1 MPLEPDLRDLELYC
15 NTDKQRAYVSAA
27 QAMGVSAAAEHF
39 GVSDRNM
46 RNRLKRLRTLR
57 DAAEAG
63 GEVPGPQY
71 LLPGQRIRG
80 ISALTRS
87 ESGDP
92 VWIKTEADKETEEEL
107 EELRAALME
116 SLPREKAVT
125 KAKRGKNDPKLL
137 NCFILTDFHI
147 GLRCWP
153 EETGDD
159 WNTKLAEDTLV
170 NWFRYAIKSAPSA
183 GTAVLGQ
190 LGDFLHWD
198 GIDAI
203 TPTSGHILSDTDGRY
218 QKLIRIAIRA
228 LRRIIRELLRTHDN
242 VHLVMAEGNH
252 DLAGSMWLRE
262 VFHALYDEEPRVTV
276 DRSPDPYY
284 VYEFD
289 KVLLLFHHGHKKR
302 PQNIDDVFVSKF
314 REEFGRTKF
323 AYAHMGHLHHDRV
336 LETNLMRVEQHR
348 TLAGKDSYASR
359 LGLEAGRS
367 ACCITYHK
375 EYGEVRR
382 ETITPE
388 ML

>member
-107 EELRAALME
+107 EELRAALVE

-125 KAKRGKNDPKLL
+125 KAKRGKNDPELL
-137 NCFILTDFHI
+137 NLFVITDYHI
-147 GLRCWP
+147 GMKAWP
-153 EETGDD
+153 EETGAD
-159 WNTKLAEDTLV
+159 WDARIAEDLLV
-170 NWFRYAIKSAPSA
+170 DWFRHAIRNAPSA

-198 GIDAI
+198 GVEAV
-203 TPTSGHILSDTDGRY
+203 TPTHKHVLDADTRF

-252 DLAGSMWLRE
+252 DPASSMWLRE
-262 VFHALYDEEPRVTV
+262 VFHAFYDDEPRVTV
-276 DRSPDPYY
+276 DLSPDPYY

-289 KVLLLFHHGHKKR
+289 KVLLLFHHGHKRK
-302 PQNIDDVFVSKF
+302 PTNIDDVFVSKF

-323 AYAHMGHLHHDRV
+323 AYAHMGHLHHNKV
-336 LETNLMRVEQHR
+336 LETNLMHVEQHQ
-348 TLAGKDSYASR
+348 TLAAPDAYASR
-359 LGLEAGRS
+359 GGWGSGRS
-367 ACCITYHK
+367 AKNITYHK